1 MRNLFLLLAAAIFFT
16 ACNSVPDHAR
26 YIPAD
31 ATIVAG
37 VNLKALGKKIAWSK
51 IVGSDLLDKLEAKAK
66 ENGGNSQAVKDLEN
80 AGIQVA
86 STVYVYVKNS
96 TATGNRAVAVVP
108 LKDRDEW
115 AAYVKKTFPQAQAR
129 TTGERAEARLS
140 SDLYAGWDKDVLL
153 LMNTTNSTYNPYD
166 TDVINDTSFSSPM
179 PADGA
184 GDGKLDDVRL
194 GAEMQ
199 MAFAVKKDASI
210 ITDKRFKKLEGE
222 GHDLSM
228 FLNYESLMGTM
239 GGGDMGMMTAMYANL
254 YKGTAATAGFD
265 FEKGKITG
273 EALYYTP
280 ENMKDAYKG
289 LGNDDVDDAL
299 LDRVPAKNLAGL
311 FSWNLS
317 PKSLQAVLEKMGL
330 LGMMN
335 MGLASQGLSF
345 DDITEALAGDMV
357 VAVNNVQVKTVTDT
371 PMYEGEQVGDMYTRK
386 EPEADYLFVM
396 KVGKR
401 EKFDKLLA
409 WGVKNQAL
417 TAAGTGAYSI
427 GGSTTLMIEKD
438 LAVVARD
445 AAQARAYLDKKL
457 AGGKLP
463 DVARKAVEGH
473 PMGLYMDVQTMLG
486 NLGAAAFDKPKDA
499 AMVAEIKK
507 TFSNFAMHS
516 TGFKGD
522 AFEYEMEMNMTAANE
537 NSLVQLID
545 FAARL
550 KAVDAQYPDPVYDE
564 SIAVPDM
571 PTDAYDTSAMV
582 EPTTENVQ

>member
-1 MRNLFLLLAAAIFFT
+1 MRNLLLLLIASMFFA

-31 ATIVAG
+31 ATVVAG

-51 IVGSDLLDKLEAKAK
+51 IVGSDLLDKLEEKAK
-66 ENGGNSQAVKDLEN
+66 ENGGNSQAVKDLEK

-86 STVYVYVKNS
+86 STIYVYVKNS
-96 TATGNRAVAVVP
+96 ATTGNRAVAVIP

-129 TTGERAEARLS
+129 AAGERTEARLS
-140 SDLYAGWDKDVLL
+140 PDLYAGWDKEVLL
-153 LMNTTNSTYNPYD
+153 LMNTTNTNYNPYD
-166 TDVINDTSFSSPM
+166 ANAINDTSFSSPM
-179 PADGA
+179 PSDEVG
-184 GDGKLDDVRL
+184 GDKLDDTRL
-194 GAEMQ
+194 VAEMQ
-199 MAFAVKKDASI
+199 TAFSVKKDASI
-210 ITDKRFKKLEGE
+210 VADKRFKKLEGD
-222 GHDLSM
+222 GHDVSV
-228 FLNYESLMGTM
+228 FVNYEALMSGM
-239 GGGDMGMMTAMYANL
+239 SGGDMGMMTAMYANL

-273 EALYYTP
+273 EAHYYTP
-280 ENMKDAYKG
+280 ENMKEAYKG
-289 LGNDDVDDAL
+289 MGNDDVDDAL
-299 LDRVPAKNLAGL
+299 LDRVPTKNLAGL
-311 FSWNLS
+311 FAWNLS

-330 LGMMN
+330 IGMMN

-345 DDITEALAGDMV
+345 DDISEALAGDMV
-357 VAVNNVQVKTVTDT
+357 VAVNNLRVNTVTDT
-371 PMYEGEQVGDMYTRK
+371 PMFEGEQMGEAYTSK
-386 EPEADYLFVM
+386 KPDADYLFVM

-409 WGVKNQAL
+409 WGVKQQAL
-417 TAAGTGAYSI
+417 IAAGTGTYSI
-427 GGSTTLMIEKD
+427 GGSTTLMIDKD

-445 AAQARAYLDKKL
+445 ATQARAYLDKKL
-457 AGGKLP
+457 ADGKLP
-463 DVARKAVEGH
+463 EVARKAVDGH
-473 PMGLYMDVQTMLG
+473 PMGFYMDVQTMLG

-507 TFSNFAMHS
+507 TFANLAMHS

-522 AFEYEMEMNMTAANE
+522 AFQYEMEMNMTNANE

-545 FAARL
+545 FASRL

-564 SIAVPDM
+564 SIAVPEM
-571 PTDAYDTSAMV
+571 STDAYDTSAMV
-582 EPTTENVQ
+582 EPITENAQ